1 MDIPFFM
8 NSMNLLLLFFSRFSY
23 GTDIITSFENLIDG
37 RTLVSSDGS
46 FELGVFSL
54 EALVGVVTW
63 EFGSGKSQFK
73 GYKQVQPN
81 K

>member
-46 FELGVFSL
+46 FELGFFSS
-54 EALVGVVTW
+54 
-63 EFGSGKSQFK
+63 GSSGRSCYLGIWFRKVS
-73 GYKQVQPN
+73 VQGLQTGAAQ
-81 K
+81 